1 MIRLEDKG
9 RRYKRFRPSA
19 QEKIQLANN
28 GLQWV
33 LSSNVSAIGIN
44 DQDLIIRFHNGSI
57 YKYPGRYYL
66 YEEMLESNS
75 KGRYVWVNLRRRKVP
90 YKKIDRLPLAS
101 DINIEDELIFKG
113 IDTEGEL
120 IDKYLKQL
128 GMFIPESTP
137 TNTLELIQLNK
148 LIK

>member
-9 RRYKRFRPSA
+9 RKYKRFRPSA

-75 KGRYVWVNLRRRKVP
+75 KCKEMV
-90 YKKIDRLPLAS
+90 
-101 DINIEDELIFKG
+101 G
-113 IDTEGEL
+113 IGS
-120 IDKYLKQL
+120 K
-128 GMFIPESTP
+128 
-137 TNTLELIQLNK
+137 
-148 LIK
+148 